1 LFDYNL
7 YENKICKNR
16 YFQKN
21 NLKIKLGGIKKMSI
35 SYVKK
40 VREISKE
47 IADKYESYA
56 MCEVDKAMIK
66 ELDYQIDNGLNIND
80 AKTVIS
86 KAKVDFI
93 DEEFFYEIINSCDV
107 NKMLNGLY
115 SRYSNIQE
123 FVESNGIKLPSS
135 ILVGEILERCYSWV
149 DDEPDISYIGMKDGE
164 IQFRCSNYTDYIVAI
179 EEFALELEHCNILN
193 EVGRKTAMDYIE
205 PIMDEIIERCN
216 KYYLKEIDSSVFEF
230 DANVVNQE
238 CAIRFFSRDDVQAI
252 YKRGDDLNREIIFED
267 GKDPAQHVMDVMT
280 EYFENKGIDVKCL
293 GQGRHYDSIK
303 FHYRDYYY
311 DLEESGLLPYK
322 LGKKTKKNKTKEEFE
337 EIENR
342 MGYRGWHENIAQKL
356 TSPLKEILKNAD
368 NPNDLGKVE
377 ITVKLS
383 QAEFDF
389 VNAINL
395 DNLIKDFYEKSED
408 VKYTF
413 DIV

>member
-66 ELDYQIDNGLNIND
+66 ELDYQIGNGLNIND

-149 DDEPDISYIGMKDGE
+149 VQQLLQIS
-164 IQFRCSNYTDYIVAI
+164 
-179 EEFALELEHCNILN
+179 
-193 EVGRKTAMDYIE
+193 
-205 PIMDEIIERCN
+205 II
-216 KYYLKEIDSSVFEF
+216 KY
-230 DANVVNQE
+230 
-238 CAIRFFSRDDVQAI
+238 
-252 YKRGDDLNREIIFED
+252 
-267 GKDPAQHVMDVMT
+267 
-280 EYFENKGIDVKCL
+280 
-293 GQGRHYDSIK
+293 
-303 FHYRDYYY
+303 
-311 DLEESGLLPYK
+311 
-322 LGKKTKKNKTKEEFE
+322 KK
-337 EIENR
+337 I
-342 MGYRGWHENIAQKL
+342 
-356 TSPLKEILKNAD
+356 
-368 NPNDLGKVE
+368 
-377 ITVKLS
+377 
-383 QAEFDF
+383 
-389 VNAINL
+389 
-395 DNLIKDFYEKSED
+395 
-408 VKYTF
+408 
-413 DIV
+413 